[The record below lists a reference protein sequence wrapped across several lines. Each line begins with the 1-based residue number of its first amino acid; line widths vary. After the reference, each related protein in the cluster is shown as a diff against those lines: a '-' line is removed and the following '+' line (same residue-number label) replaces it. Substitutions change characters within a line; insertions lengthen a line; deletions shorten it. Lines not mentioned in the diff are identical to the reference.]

1 MAYKVNVLMSAY
13 NGAHYVVEQIES
25 LMRKKNVDVSLYI
38 RDDGSKDDTCAC
50 IRQKQFKN
58 VYIEEGNNVGYRKSF
73 MRLLLSVPTDHD
85 YYAFCDQDDV
95 WKEDKL
101 ERACSYLSKQEGPAL
116 YCAKPQYVND
126 QLQLIEGNGGMLD
139 TLPLG
144 EATLEDVIA
153 TGLFGLGCTMVWN
166 KALQNIIV
174 SYKGLA
180 GEEIA
185 HDNFMTVLAGAV
197 GHVYLDG
204 EKVFLY
210 RQHATNASGDK
221 QSKIVGTK
229 IENLKGAKK
238 ATNFNYNLRMLVYT
252 HYSKFIPENRRK
264 LMKVSLDVKGHIVS
278 RLRYLFVGF
287 PHRLV
292 RYQKIKFI
300 VMTLT
305 GNL

>member
-1 MAYKVNVLMSAY
+1 MRYQVTVLMSTY
-13 NGAHYVVEQIES
+13 NGVHYVDEQIES
-25 LMRKKNVDVSLYI
+25 LMRQKNVDVSLYI
-38 RDDGSKDDTCAC
+38 RDDGSKDSTVDC
-50 IRQKQFKN
+50 IIQKNYKN
-58 VYIEEGNNVGYRKSF
+58 VHIEKGKNVGYRKSF
-73 MRLLLSVPTDHD
+73 MRFLLSVPNDRE
-85 YYAFCDQDDV
+85 YYAFCDQDHV

-101 ERACSYLSKQEGPAL
+101 ARACNYLSKQDGPAL
-116 YCAKPQYVND
+116 YCAKPQYVDD

-144 EATLEDVIA
+144 EATIEDVIA

-174 SYKGLA
+174 SYQGLSE
-180 GEEIA
+180 EEIA

-221 QSKIVGTK
+221 QDKSMGSK
-229 IENLKGAKK
+229 IENLKGTKK
-238 ATNFNYNLRMLVYT
+238 ATNFDYSLRLLVYN
-252 HYSKFIPENRRK
+252 HYREFIPENRKK
-264 LMKVSLDVKGHIVS
+264 LIKISLDTKEHVIS
-278 RLRYLFVGF
+278 RLRYLFIGF

-300 VMTLT
+300 IMTLT